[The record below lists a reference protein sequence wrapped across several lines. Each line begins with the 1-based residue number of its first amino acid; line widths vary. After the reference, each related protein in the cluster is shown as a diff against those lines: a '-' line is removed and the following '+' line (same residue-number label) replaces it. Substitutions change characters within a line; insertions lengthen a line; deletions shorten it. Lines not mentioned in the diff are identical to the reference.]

1 MHVPSAY
8 PTNDQALGLNPFP
21 SCWGTPLLPM
31 VTHWLPQ
38 RDCALLHP
46 FLCEPCCVP
55 VQP

>member
-8 PTNDQALGLNPFP
+8 PTSDQALGLNPFP

-38 RDCALLHP
+38 RDCALFHP